1 MPTNGESVADYAG
14 KMCVRVCVCVCWY
27 TMLPKSHTCAASK
40 PGAAL
45 RPPVVIRHSR
55 CNDPILSLLFRRRA
69 TQAFETMARCSVPCT
84 AGTTRRHTMP
94 TWWSSVPDPVD
105 TSPPSKLP
113 SSAWRWVQEGDA
125 SKSLMAP
132 YLAEAKVATLIST
145 LIHAHCDKVLGGI
158 MTCGCYVWRMTIGP
172 DGPQDVRCVYDARA
186 TLSSMLKVTYTHGA
200 LWTRWVKVWSVATW
214 CGEGP

>member
-1 MPTNGESVADYAG
+1 MRTVFFFSIRTSSLNGRRKGIDYAIPVNHSSDG
-14 KMCVRVCVCVCWY
+14 IIARTRRKCRQMVNRWRIMLAKCACVCVCVCWY

-113 SSAWRWVQEGDA
+113 SSA
-125 SKSLMAP
+125 
-132 YLAEAKVATLIST
+132 
-145 LIHAHCDKVLGGI
+145 
-158 MTCGCYVWRMTIGP
+158 
-172 DGPQDVRCVYDARA
+172 
-186 TLSSMLKVTYTHGA
+186 
-200 LWTRWVKVWSVATW
+200 
-214 CGEGP
+214 